1 MLLGK
6 NRISPQLTLRER
18 IVDAIRNAIIK
29 GERKAGER
37 VSEPE
42 IARRFGISRTPV
54 REALRQLDSEGFL
67 QVTPRRGA
75 RVSKLTEKDVNE
87 YYELKSLL
95 EGCAARIATPSIS
108 ERELDRMLQLNE
120 QMEHFFKQ
128 GVLGKIVKV
137 HQQFHHMIIE
147 AAHNEQLVHL
157 LEFLNSKFRRFTIQI
172 ALSGRNQEAFVQHRQ
187 IVDAM
192 RARNIDAA
200 EELVRANAM
209 YGKDLMI
216 QEVRAEMYT

>member
-1 MLLGK
+1 MLKSRL
-6 NRISPQLTLRER
+6 SVQLTLRER
-18 IVDAIRNAIIK
+18 IVDAIRDAIIK
-29 GERKAGER
+29 GELKAGER

-75 RVSKLTEKDVNE
+75 RVSRLTEKDVNE

-95 EGCAARIATPSIS
+95 EGHAARIATPSIS
-108 ERELDRMLQLNE
+108 ERELDRMHQLNE
-120 QMEHFFKQ
+120 QMELFFKQ
-128 GVLGKIVKV
+128 GALAKTVKV
-137 HQQFHHMIIE
+137 HQQFHHIIIA
-147 AAHNEQLVHL
+147 AAHSEQLVHQ

-172 ALSGRNQEAFVQHRQ
+172 ALSGRNQEAFAQHRQ

-192 RARNIDAA
+192 RIRNIDEA
-200 EELVRANAM
+200 ERLVRANAM
-209 YGKDLMI
+209 LGKELMI
-216 QEVRAEMYT
+216 QEVRAEMYA